1 MGKIETITPVHIF
14 NGQNFWFIKKENY
27 IYALDKLIESVSLSS
42 QSLRKL
48 VEINNPGQKDFINIL
63 NFNLNSLEP
72 KDAISMKE
80 SYGKYAFHR
89 GNVFQNT
96 KYFDLPY
103 IPASSLKGAF
113 INVFWFNFINHNDDV
128 KEYLIKQKDL
138 LKELKSID
146 NEIKSLRKYFIVN
159 DVIFEQEAII
169 YNVKR
174 YNTTK
179 VLGFNEN
186 VETIDKELI
195 QFSDIVKDLNSKER
209 NLLNKLKNN
218 LLNQNREKTIL
229 QKAIEE
235 LYNYII
241 NFKIIFPKAN
251 KEYMKKVLIKEQ
263 SFIYN
268 ARNDKIKSN
277 YLKNFYKFLI
287 SELENDK
294 IIMQIG
300 RYTNYVDKSF
310 SIAFGEFYEKNFKTI
325 FTPIKTKKVSTI
337 ETMNLITIDDQGIYP
352 LGFVKLEF

>member
-1 MGKIETITPVHIF
+1 M
-14 NGQNFWFIKKENY
+14 
-27 IYALDKLIESVSLSS
+27 
-42 QSLRKL
+42 
-48 VEINNPGQKDFINIL
+48 
-63 NFNLNSLEP
+63 
-72 KDAISMKE
+72 
-80 SYGKYAFHR
+80 
-89 GNVFQNT
+89 
-96 KYFDLPY
+96 
-103 IPASSLKGAF
+103 KGAF

-268 ARNDKIKSN
+268 ARNDKINSN

>member
-1 MGKIETITPVHIF
+1 
-14 NGQNFWFIKKENY
+14 
-27 IYALDKLIESVSLSS
+27 
-42 QSLRKL
+42 
-48 VEINNPGQKDFINIL
+48 
-63 NFNLNSLEP
+63 
-72 KDAISMKE
+72 MKE

-209 NLLNKLKNN
+209 NLLNKLK
-218 LLNQNREKTIL
+218 
-229 QKAIEE
+229 
-235 LYNYII
+235 II
-241 NFKIIFPKAN
+241 
-251 KEYMKKVLIKEQ
+251 Y
-263 SFIYN
+263 
-268 ARNDKIKSN
+268 
-277 YLKNFYKFLI
+277 
-287 SELENDK
+287 
-294 IIMQIG
+294 
-300 RYTNYVDKSF
+300 
-310 SIAFGEFYEKNFKTI
+310 
-325 FTPIKTKKVSTI
+325 
-337 ETMNLITIDDQGIYP
+337 
-352 LGFVKLEF
+352 